1 MQNSES
7 WDQSGLKFLSGYEA
21 LERERERGGGRK
33 LIWIVALREPAAHAN
48 GITYLLTFLYLRKNV
63 IKSKCRLLRYV
74 KKRWNDESN
83 KYCLVEF
90 TYIL

>member
-21 LERERERGGGRK
+21 LERERK

-63 IKSKCRLLRYV
+63 IKSKCCLLRYV

-90 TYIL
+90 TYIFIRKLN